1 MGVRSRV
8 NSDADTRQLEE
19 ELERLLRAG
28 SRRAVRMHDASMQQE
43 SAFFF
48 PKSGGTSH
56 ADDIIIGRSGRRYS
70 RKRIHDLV
78 SRKPQVMLKISTY
91 RKTVADI
98 KNHLNY
104 ISRNGK
110 VPLEDQNGNPIEG
123 RCERGELA
131 EQWHDLELMKARS
144 RAFFLGRELDE
155 FSYPRVA
162 VSLVF
167 SMPQGT
173 DRERFAA
180 AVRGYLREQFADDG
194 YEYVLALHNDTQH
207 PHAHVLLRMR
217 NIETNRKINPGKA
230 DIRKWRDALQEK
242 MEEHGLFTVS
252 IPSRLRGLMSSK
264 NVIGVHMDL
273 RDMRRAM
280 RGQGISEEDINRLL
294 EGKGKSQVSKVANRK
309 DILTRRQTNLRAT
322 VQRALKD
329 PNLEQRMRAFAVA
342 RARERQ
348 ALREAFGN
356 LAKDIVR
363 DNPNEAAMLIQ
374 YVKDLPDEVPQA
386 LRILD
391 AVKQQAQQGR

>member
-28 SRRAVRMHDASMQQE
+28 SRRAVRMHDASMQQK

-131 EQWHDLELMKARS
+131 EQWHDL
-144 RAFFLGRELDE
+144 
-155 FSYPRVA
+155 
-162 VSLVF
+162 
-167 SMPQGT
+167 
-173 DRERFAA
+173 
-180 AVRGYLREQFADDG
+180 
-194 YEYVLALHNDTQH
+194 
-207 PHAHVLLRMR
+207 
-217 NIETNRKINPGKA
+217 
-230 DIRKWRDALQEK
+230 
-242 MEEHGLFTVS
+242 
-252 IPSRLRGLMSSK
+252 
-264 NVIGVHMDL
+264 
-273 RDMRRAM
+273 
-280 RGQGISEEDINRLL
+280 
-294 EGKGKSQVSKVANRK
+294 
-309 DILTRRQTNLRAT
+309 
-322 VQRALKD
+322 
-329 PNLEQRMRAFAVA
+329 
-342 RARERQ
+342 
-348 ALREAFGN
+348 
-356 LAKDIVR
+356 
-363 DNPNEAAMLIQ
+363 
-374 YVKDLPDEVPQA
+374 
-386 LRILD
+386 
-391 AVKQQAQQGR
+391 